1 VVKGTAK
8 VTIGNKVM
16 YIHENESAYVPK
28 STPHRLEN
36 LGKIL
41 LEIIEVQNSEYI
53 EEDDMVRL

>member
-16 YIHENESAYVPK
+16 YIYENESVYVPK

-36 LGKIL
+36 SGKIT
-41 LEIIEVQNSEYI
+41 LEIIEVQNSEYA
-53 EEDDMVRL
+53 EEDME